1 MFLRSLSGR
10 FLLLTI
16 LFVML
21 AEVLIL
27 VPSLA
32 RFRYDYLNER
42 LQRAQIA
49 SLAVLAGP
57 NLSLGPDLAKEL
69 LDTAS
74 VISIALRRDDLRV
87 LVLRSTLPSAVGRIV
102 DLRNDN
108 FRYLISD
115 SFDSMFNGQDRLVRV
130 IGLPVKSGGDLID
143 VVLVETPLHEAM
155 WEYFY
160 NILRLSLLISGVTAG
175 LLFWA
180 VQRLIVRPINRVI
193 FSMRA
198 FKDAPDNDNFI
209 TPTAGINELYEAEET
224 LHDMQQQINA
234 SFKERRRLA
243 NLGGAVSKI
252 SHDLRNILTTTQLLA
267 DRMEIS
273 KDPQVQKTVPKL
285 MTTLSRAVS
294 LCESTLRY
302 GRAEERQPELGYFS
316 VAEIIDDIFEDE
328 KLSLGAGDSSRNSS
342 GDSVQIVFAHDIDRA
357 VQIFA
362 DREQLYRVLLNLIRN
377 AGQVLEQGK
386 KAGQIDV
393 RIEDN
398 AAAWLIE
405 VSDDGP
411 GLPAKALDNLF
422 KPFEG
427 GARRGGT
434 GLGLA
439 ISAELIKG
447 HGGMLDLVKSD
458 NTGVIFRISL
468 PKPA

>member
-10 FLLLTI
+10 FLMLTI
-16 LFVML
+16 VFVML

-102 DLRNDN
+102 DLRDDN

-115 SFDSMFNGQDRLVRV
+115 SFDTMFNGQDRLVRV

-328 KLSLGAGDSSRNSS
+328 KLSLGVGES
-342 GDSVQIVFAHDIDRA
+342 GQIVFAHDIDRA

-377 AGQVLEQGK
+377 ARQVLEQGK

>member
-10 FLLLTI
+10 FLMLTI
-16 LFVML
+16 VFVML

-328 KLSLGAGDSSRNSS
+328 KLSLGAGES
-342 GDSVQIVFAHDIDRA
+342 GQIVFAHDIDRA

-377 AGQVLEQGK
+377 ARQVLEQGK

-398 AAAWLIE
+398 ATAWLIE

>member
-10 FLLLTI
+10 FLMLTI
-16 LFVML
+16 VFVML

-102 DLRNDN
+102 DLRDDN

-115 SFDSMFNGQDRLVRV
+115 SFDTMFNGQDRLVRV

-328 KLSLGAGDSSRNSS
+328 KLSLGAGES
-342 GDSVQIVFAHDIDRA
+342 GQIVFAHDIDRA

-398 AAAWLIE
+398 ATAWLIE

>member
-1 MFLRSLSGR
+1 
-10 FLLLTI
+10 
-16 LFVML
+16 ML

-328 KLSLGAGDSSRNSS
+328 KLSLGAGES
-342 GDSVQIVFAHDIDRA
+342 GQIVFAHDIDRA

-377 AGQVLEQGK
+377 ARQVLEQGK

>member
-10 FLLLTI
+10 FLMLTI
-16 LFVML
+16 VFVML

-328 KLSLGAGDSSRNSS
+328 KLSLGAGES
-342 GDSVQIVFAHDIDRA
+342 GQIVFAHDIDRA

-377 AGQVLEQGK
+377 ARQVLEQGK

>member
-10 FLLLTI
+10 FLMLTI
-16 LFVML
+16 VFVML

-102 DLRNDN
+102 DLRDDN

-115 SFDSMFNGQDRLVRV
+115 SFDTMFNGQDRLVRV

-328 KLSLGAGDSSRNSS
+328 KLSLGAGES
-342 GDSVQIVFAHDIDRA
+342 GQIVFAHDIDRA

-377 AGQVLEQGK
+377 ARQVLEQGK
-386 KAGQIDV
+386 KAGKIDV

>member
-10 FLLLTI
+10 FLMLTI
-16 LFVML
+16 VFVML

-108 FRYLISD
+108 FRYLIGD

-328 KLSLGAGDSSRNSS
+328 KLSLGAGES
-342 GDSVQIVFAHDIDRA
+342 GQIVFAHDIDRA

-377 AGQVLEQGK
+377 ARQVLEQGK

>member
-10 FLLLTI
+10 FLMLTI
-16 LFVML
+16 VFVML

-328 KLSLGAGDSSRNSS
+328 KLSLGAGES
-342 GDSVQIVFAHDIDRA
+342 GQIVFAHDIDRS

-377 AGQVLEQGK
+377 ARQVLEQGK

>member
-10 FLLLTI
+10 FLMLTI
-16 LFVML
+16 VFVML

-102 DLRNDN
+102 DLRDDN

-328 KLSLGAGDSSRNSS
+328 KLSLGAGES
-342 GDSVQIVFAHDIDRA
+342 GQIVFAHDIDRA

-386 KAGQIDV
+386 KAGKIDV

-398 AAAWLIE
+398 ATAWLIE

>member
-10 FLLLTI
+10 FLMLTI
-16 LFVML
+16 VFVML

-102 DLRNDN
+102 DLRDDN

-115 SFDSMFNGQDRLVRV
+115 SFDTMFNGQDRLVRV

-328 KLSLGAGDSSRNSS
+328 KLSLGAGES
-342 GDSVQIVFAHDIDRA
+342 GQIVFAHDIDRA

-377 AGQVLEQGK
+377 ARQVLEQSK
-386 KAGQIDV
+386 KTGQIDV

-398 AAAWLIE
+398 ATAWLIE

>member
-10 FLLLTI
+10 FLMLTI
-16 LFVML
+16 VFVML

-102 DLRNDN
+102 DLRNDS
-108 FRYLISD
+108 FRHLISD

-328 KLSLGAGDSSRNSS
+328 KLSLGAGES
-342 GDSVQIVFAHDIDRA
+342 GQIVFAHDIDRA

>member
-10 FLLLTI
+10 FLMLTI
-16 LFVML
+16 VFVML

-102 DLRNDN
+102 DLRDDN

-115 SFDSMFNGQDRLVRV
+115 SFDTMFNGQDRLVRV

-328 KLSLGAGDSSRNSS
+328 KLSLGAGES
-342 GDSVQIVFAHDIDRA
+342 GQIVFAHDIDRA

-377 AGQVLEQGK
+377 ARQVLEQGK

-398 AAAWLIE
+398 ATAWLIE